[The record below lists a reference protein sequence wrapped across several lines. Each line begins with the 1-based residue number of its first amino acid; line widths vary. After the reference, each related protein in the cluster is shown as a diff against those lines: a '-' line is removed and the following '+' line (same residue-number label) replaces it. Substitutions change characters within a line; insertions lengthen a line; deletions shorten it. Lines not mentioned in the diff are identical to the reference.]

1 MVLFLNFLKTKEIV
15 SRGCPGIITKVSQPD
30 IIFLQNFA
38 LAMANKKILIIEDDR
53 NIVELLTIHLCDLG
67 CEVSTAPDGNSGLA
81 TAVQKKFDLIILD
94 IMLPGIN
101 GIEVCRRI
109 RQTDHLTPILM
120 LTARSEEIDKV
131 MGLETGAD
139 DYLTKPFSVREFIA
153 RVKVIFRRSEEHVML
168 TTTENSTLI
177 SYGGLKIDI
186 NKRKVTLANVRIDLS
201 PKEFDLITLLA
212 SNPGKSY
219 SRKNLLNLVWG
230 YDFEGYEHTV
240 NSHINRLRGK
250 IEHDISNPTYILT
263 TWGVGYRFNEDL

>member
-1 MVLFLNFLKTKEIV
+1 MTNRKVLIV
-15 SRGCPGIITKVSQPD
+15 
-30 IIFLQNFA
+30 
-38 LAMANKKILIIEDDR
+38 EDD
-53 NIVELLTIHLCDLG
+53 NHIVELLTIHLHDLSCDVTPAKTGLQ
-67 CEVSTAPDGNSGLA
+67 GLA
-81 TAVQKKFDLIILD
+81 ASKANVFDLIILD
-94 IMLPGIN
+94 LMLPELN
-101 GIEVCRRI
+101 GMEVCRKI
-109 RQTDHLTPILM
+109 RQSDRHTPILM

-153 RVKVIFRRSEEHVML
+153 RVKVIFRRREEDVVNV
-168 TTTENSTLI
+168 TSATSSI
-177 SYGGLKIDI
+177 IAYGQLKIDI
-186 NKRKVTLANVRIDLS
+186 DKRKVTLSDVRIELS

-250 IEHDISNPTYILT
+250 IEEDVSNPVFILT
-263 TWGVGYRFNEDL
+263 TWGVGYRFNEEL